1 MVVGNGMVAKRF
13 LSYANADQYLIF
25 ASGVSNS
32 KTNDDEA
39 YRRETELLE
48 QMISKHPEKTLV
60 YFSTCSIYDPGESA
74 SAYIIHKL
82 KMEEVIQNRCATYQI
97 FRVSNL
103 VGNSDNPNTILN
115 FFIYHI
121 RHKIN
126 FDLWTN
132 ASRNLL
138 DIDDLF
144 KIADT
149 ILQERLFPNQVVN
162 VASPFNYPVTEIIKE
177 LEQWYGHKA
186 SYVSIPKGH
195 KFTIDISLIEPL
207 IERMGIKFR
216 HDYLRYLLTK
226 YYKT

>member
-1 MVVGNGMVAKRF
+1 MVVGKGMVAKRF
-13 LSYANADQYLIF
+13 LSYANISNFLIF

-39 YRRETELLE
+39 YHRETELLE
-48 QMISKHPEKTLV
+48 QMIEAHKDKTLV
-60 YFSTCSIYDPGESA
+60 YFSTCSIYDPGEST

-82 KMEEVIQNRCATYQI
+82 KMEDLIQKRCPSYQI

-138 DIDDLF
+138 DVDDLF

-149 ILQERLFPNQVVN
+149 ILKERLFPNTVVN
-162 VASPFNYPVTEIIKE
+162 IASPINYPVTKIIEE

-186 SYVSIPKGH
+186 SYVRISKGH
-195 KFTIDISLIEPL
+195 RFPIDISLIEPV
-207 IERMGIKFR
+207 IDRMGVKFGN
-216 HDYLRYLLTK
+216 DYLRYLLTK
-226 YYKT
+226 YYQA